1 MDMLKKLVSLEEK
14 RVSTLMVS
22 MLITLVFSLLMY
34 WCRGDISSNLVNVL
48 GALIAGVVGV
58 SIANVVNSVLGK
70 PQSQISSDNS
80 EKDLSGPQKGRR

>member
-22 MLITLVFSLLMY
+22 MLITLAFCLLMY
-34 WCRGDISSNLVNVL
+34 WRRGDISSNLVNIL

-58 SIANVVNSVLGK
+58 SITNVANAVWGK
-70 PQSQISSDNS
+70 DENVASTTATKSSEQSQA
-80 EKDLSGPQKGRR
+80 GPF